1 MVPVGFS
8 GAAVPLGFSG
18 AAVPVGFSGA
28 EEEEEEEEMDAMALL
43 RISRVPPTEKSPIPR
58 NNSNSFV
65 T

>member
-1 MVPVGFS
+1 MGFS

-28 EEEEEEEEMDAMALL
+28 EEEEEEMDAMALL
-43 RISRVPPTEKSPIPR
+43 LISRVPPTEKSPIPR
-58 NNSNSFV
+58 TNSNSFV